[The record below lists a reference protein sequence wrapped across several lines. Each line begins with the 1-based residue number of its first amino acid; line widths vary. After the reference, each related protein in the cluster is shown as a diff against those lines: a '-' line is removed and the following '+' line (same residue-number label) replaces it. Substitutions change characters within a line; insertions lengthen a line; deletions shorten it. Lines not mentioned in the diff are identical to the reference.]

1 MMLMQLTD
9 YKLLYLVI
17 INAKYLYK
25 YIYKFGKTIKIK
37 TVDQIA
43 VELFNPVR
51 NDNLNSPIQSEKF
64 SN

>member
-17 INAKYLYK
+17 ISVKYLYK
-25 YIYKFGKTIKIK
+25 YIYKFEKTIKIK
-37 TVDQIA
+37 TVDQIV

-51 NDNLNSPIQSEKF
+51 YDNLNSPIQSEKF
-64 SN
+64 SD